1 MILIRRH
8 VVWVSIF
15 GKPASPFSVPPA
27 YDMAVAANVNHL
39 DEFISRGFEEDL
51 IFGAPQCFAACI
63 AGIHRS
69 S

>member
-15 GKPASPFSVPPA
+15 GKPASPFSMPPA

-39 DEFISRGFEEDL
+39 DEFISRGFGE
-51 IFGAPQCFAACI
+51 A
-63 AGIHRS
+63 
-69 S
+69 